1 MRRQHPF
8 SGSHMTEPNLSKD
21 PKRII
26 YVGMLTTDH
35 EAQKYR
41 EYSIAGNSYQNK
53 FVCLSEP
60 DEIINL
66 KPLRLTD
73 RSSRAIKYGFSLSR
87 AVRLATK
94 VLRYILYTTKTAF
107 ILYSLV
113 KKRTEPVVIFYNVD
127 YINWVLIALA
137 EVLECKVVIIAA
149 DYVSPPRTVIDKL
162 LLLPYRFTDGV
173 IKLRRNNDFS
183 GRHLLLTAVIDR
195 NDGLDNLRVGARNVL
210 YSGSIGYTTGLA
222 VVIETAS
229 ELPSVTFNISGPL
242 YDISEEDFYEAIRGG
257 SSKGANIIYH
267 GVLTNE
273 KYLTLLRDC
282 EIAISMRNPENSD
295 HHNNFPS
302 KIAEYFNN
310 SRCVISS
317 IKYEVIPEDAYVY
330 SEFTGECLSFI
341 IGRLFDDECRLQNY
355 GRRGF
360 LFAQEE
366 FSMNASSRKF
376 RSFISGI

>member
-1 MRRQHPF
+1 
-8 SGSHMTEPNLSKD
+8 MTDSFYSK
-21 PKRII
+21 KSKEII
-26 YVGMLTTDH
+26 YIGSVVSDSV
-35 EAQKYR
+35 AKKYR

-53 FVCLSEP
+53 FVHLSEP

-66 KPLRLTD
+66 RPLGLTD
-73 RSSRAIKYGFSLSR
+73 RSSRAIKYEFSLSG

-94 VLRYILYTTKTAF
+94 VLRYILYTAKTAF

-113 KKRTEPVVIFYNVD
+113 KKRTEPIVIFYNVD
-127 YINWVLIALA
+127 YINLILIALA

-149 DYVSPPRTVIDKL
+149 DYVAPPRTVIAKL
-162 LLLPYRFTDGV
+162 LLLPYQYADGV

-183 GRHLLLTAVIDR
+183 GRQLLLTAIIDP
-195 NDGLDNLRVGARNVL
+195 NDGLDHLSVGARHLL

-222 VVIETAS
+222 IVIETAS
-229 ELPSVTFNISGPL
+229 KLPSVTFNISGPL
-242 YDISEEDFYEAIRGG
+242 YDISEEDFYKAIRSG
-257 SSKGANIIYH
+257 STKGENIIYH

-282 EIAISMRNPENSD
+282 EIAISMRNPEDPD

-341 IGRLFDDECRLQNY
+341 IGSLFDDECRLQNY

-366 FSMNASSRKF
+366 FSVNASSRKLRNF
-376 RSFISGI
+376 FIGL